1 MKATVLSLLLLGL
14 CRPSAA
20 AEGANTVAS
29 PSGVLACRARAP
41 TSAPASASAL
51 DPAAALVLAA
61 ALPPA
66 SSTVSSSA
74 SVSSSVATEASTSLS
89 DTSSSSS
96 ITTSSS
102 AIATSTANASPA
114 VTVAS
119 DGSGQ
124 FTNINSAISYA
135 QANAVP
141 TVTVLAGTYTE
152 TIAIQATAAVTIV
165 GQTSSTGNTYS
176 DNLVTIT
183 NGAAGTSP
191 PVNFVTSASKGV
203 TWKNVNIANANA
215 ASTGGIAFLRG
226 PRHAFYSC
234 QLTAAGAVGFT
245 GSHASGL
252 IANSYIQ
259 ATDKVFSSFGSFY
272 VYGSTI
278 TATNNNALLVY
289 NKGFTD
295 TTSGKLYNSNIVF
308 DTCQIIQKAG
318 TTNKNVFMAAANG
331 VGVSVVWRDTSI
343 AGFVANSG
351 VYVDTTTQ
359 DARNTYIEYG
369 TTGAGS
375 YANKAAARA
384 AYVTLATDVSK
395 IAPYDISA
403 IFTSLY
409 PAAAVSTIDW
419 VDSAVLSSIQRSVS
433 GSTGTTS
440 TTTTS
445 QETSTST
452 TAAATTSTTSAATTS
467 TTASTDTTSAT
478 TSSAATTTSSDS
490 TTSSAVSTDTTSAT
504 TSSTASADSTN
515 TTSQSEQVT
524 TSAATIDTT
533 AAAATTVD
541 TSAASTTAASCLPS
555 SVPLTALIVGPAG
568 SACATYNSI
577 AAAVAALPADTT
589 TQYIYILAGTY
600 NEKVTL
606 TRTGATVLRGE
617 MDNTL
622 SSSSNRVTIQN
633 ASGVLSSAGGSAGT
647 ATFSANKYEAKF
659 VSFYNINFENTYAQQ
674 TNYIAV
680 AAYSKGT
687 KVAFYGCNVKST
699 QGSLY
704 LDYGNVFF
712 SGGRI
717 EGTTDFIWGIGAGYF
732 YNSVIVS
739 RDSTNTGQTIAANRY
754 QNAFGG
760 SQIVFDGCVI
770 VPKDKTVPQQGTYLG
785 RDYSTNARVAVINSY
800 LDGHIYA
807 AGWRIGAPTTFT
819 GTFAEAN
826 NTGPGS
832 SVSGRA
838 SVVKMLTDT
847 SSYTVK
853 QVLGDDAWLDAP
865 AVAPQQAW
873 PDSVYA
879 VTVVT
884 TSTSATTTTTSSATP
899 TDSTLASTTTPTS
912 PASNTLT
919 VAPTPASGE
928 YGTVS
933 SAVAALPA
941 DGKEYTIFIKAGS
954 YEEQVSITRRGKVT
968 LRGETTFENDFTQN
982 AVHIK
987 FSRGVSTS
995 LGRNEETPVLN
1006 WKNTNGDGLALYNI
1020 NFTNTYPQQSSTA
1033 ALAADFFGTNM
1044 AAYGCAFDGFQDT
1057 LLVNQGV
1064 QVFSNCYVE
1073 GSVDFIWGYSKAYF
1087 HRCYV
1092 ASNTPRTYITAQ
1104 NRPNAAWAGGFV
1116 FDKSVVTYTSS
1127 FGSNFGTVALGRPW
1141 SQYAV
1146 TVYMNS
1152 FLDKHISPAGWSVW
1166 QTSNPQTGNVLFG
1179 EFNNVGPGNWTDSR
1193 ATFATKLTEAQASQY
1208 KIETFIGSTSWLDAK
1223 AFAYTPSYSLTSVGT
1238 AEVPVPTVPVVTRPT
1253 SGTEP
1258 PAGAVLVAPGGIIS
1272 RRADGSTSAV
1282 FSSLTAALASLPADW
1297 SSQIIFIYPGT
1308 YTEQVPTINRPG
1320 SVMVIGYTSDAP
1332 GKGYK
1337 NNQVTITQARGL
1349 SVSPPPAGH
1358 SNSETATIATA
1369 SSKISWYNINLVN
1382 TENLDG
1388 ATASYVALAAS
1399 VYGDKIGF
1407 YGCSFV
1413 GWQDTLLTGA
1423 TAGNQYYESC
1433 YIDGAIDFIW
1443 GYSKAYFKGCTI
1455 AAKRAKSA
1463 ITAHSRSSLSAVGGY
1478 IFDQCLFTEAAT
1490 ATVDLKGQVYLGR
1503 PYSKYALVVIK
1514 NSYLSDV
1521 IQPAGWKIWSTTDPR
1536 TDFITF
1542 AEFNNAGPGNWEN
1555 NAAARSTFQGASL
1568 LTSDDYPL
1576 SKVMSS
1582 TDWIDQT
1589 YWDQIQTPQPEVA
1602 PVTPVTPTVYDG
1614 TKPPAGAFIVCKTPI
1629 DGQTT
1634 YDTIQSALNALPTS
1648 NKVTPTVFIYPGTYN
1663 EQLILAKSGTT
1674 ILIGYSSN
1682 SGDYTQNQVTISFN
1696 KGIDTQADASNSD
1709 SATVYATGNYLQAV
1723 NINFANTFG
1732 TASNYASLGFGVKSS
1747 KYASLYGCQV
1757 YGNQDALLINGFL
1770 FASHSYVEGNI
1781 DMIWGGGAAYFLN
1794 STIAP
1799 NRDGI
1804 AVTASKRATN
1814 TTAAG
1819 FVFDQC
1825 TVTPAK
1831 GAKYTS
1837 VSLGRPWNANA
1848 RVAYID
1854 SYLDSC
1860 IEATGWDQWTKTD
1873 PRTAGA
1879 IFGEFANDGPGSG
1892 LGSRAA
1898 FASKLTAADA
1908 AQFELATF
1916 FSGVTSWINMTLV
1929 SATPFTAGAVV
1940 LPATTTT
1947 ATTSTSSTALTTT
1960 TSSST
1965 PITTTTVYTTKV
1977 STLKETLVTSVQ
1989 GLDTTLTLK
1998 TTLTIDAVTTVTPAP
2013 ETKTTLV
2020 RSTEIDVA
2028 TVQEPDTTIVR
2039 RVTTTVNV
2047 GTTITPNPVLETSTS
2062 LATSTS
2068 TIVVTKAAEA
2078 RTSTSTSLTTSTT
2091 TSTPKGVTT
2100 TAVIRSTAFFTKT
2113 TTPKPVTVKK
2123 TSTVVIG
2130 DGSVTTVTAKA
2141 LTVTS
2146 TVFATATTVA
2156 KKTTT
2161 LKCIPTKATSKRD
2174 LFEDYESAPEV
2185 AYVEARAVGDVTVTV
2200 TVLSTLSTFVKTST
2214 VTLAG
2219 STSTMELI
2227 ATKTIGK
2234 AVILKAV
2241 TATETVVTVQTR
2253 ATTTTL
2259 AGRTETTTTTAVVSA
2274 GKTSTLKPSTVSVVV
2289 QSTRTVTV
2297 QSTTTLPAEIHNIVQ
2312 TQTRLATVVLPRQT
2326 QTVTVR
2332 ENSAQTSTVVLP
2344 ASTATSWATVR
2355 STVKRSGTIT
2365 NRATVTKTKTSQV
2378 KSTVTSWVTKTR
2390 KGAKTCTA

>member
-20 AEGANTVAS
+20 AAE
-29 PSGVLACRARAP
+29 
-41 TSAPASASAL
+41 
-51 DPAAALVLAA
+51 
-61 ALPPA
+61 
-66 SSTVSSSA
+66 
-74 SVSSSVATEASTSLS
+74 
-89 DTSSSSS
+89 
-96 ITTSSS
+96 
-102 AIATSTANASPA
+102 A

-152 TIAIQATAAVTIV
+152 AIAIQATAAVTIV
-165 GQTSSTGNTYS
+165 GETASTGKTYS

-183 NGAAGTSP
+183 NGAAGTTP
-191 PVNFVTSASKGV
+191 PINFLTSTSKGV

-215 ASTGGIAFLRG
+215 ASTAGIAFLRG
-226 PRHAFYSC
+226 SKHAFYSC
-234 QLTAAGAVGFT
+234 QLTAAGSVGFT

-259 ATDKVFSSFGSFY
+259 AADKIFSSFGSFY

-278 TATNNNALLVY
+278 TATNNNALIVY

-295 TTSGKLYNSNIVF
+295 TASGKLYNSNVVF

-331 VGVSVVWRDTSI
+331 VGVAVIWRETSI

-351 VYVDTTTQ
+351 VYVDATTQ

-384 AYVTLATDVSK
+384 AYITLATDVGK
-395 IAPYDISA
+395 LAPYELSA
-403 IFTSLY
+403 FYTGLY
-409 PAAAVSTIDW
+409 PSVAVTGVDW
-419 VDSAVLSSIQRSVS
+419 VDAAVLSSIQRGSS
-433 GSTGTTS
+433 GSAATTTTAAVT

-445 QETSTST
+445 VAPTTTTVNIASSVAASDNVASVNKVSSDA
-452 TAAATTSTTSAATTS
+452 TAAATTTSAVSVDSTTTAA
-467 TTASTDTTSAT
+467 ASTID
-478 TSSAATTTSSDS
+478 
-490 TTSSAVSTDTTSAT
+490 TSSAVST
-504 TSSTASADSTN
+504 
-515 TTSQSEQVT
+515 
-524 TSAATIDTT
+524 T
-533 AAAATTVD
+533 AAACA
-541 TSAASTTAASCLPS
+541 PS
-555 SVPLTALIVGPAG
+555 L
-568 SACATYNSI
+568 

-606 TRTGATVLRGE
+606 TRTGATILRGE
-617 MDNTL
+617 TDNAL
-622 SSSSNRVTIQN
+622 SSSSNKVTLQN
-633 ASGVLSSAGGSAGT
+633 AAGVLSSAGGSAGT

-659 VSFYNINFENTYAQQ
+659 VTFYNINFENTYAQQ
-674 TNYIAV
+674 TNNIAV

-732 YNSVIVS
+732 YNSNS
-739 RDSTNTGQTIAANRY
+739 
-754 QNAFGG
+754 FGG
-760 SQIVFDGCVI
+760 SQIVFDGCAI

-785 RDYSTNARVAVINSY
+785 RDYSTNAQVAVVNSY
-800 LDGHIYA
+800 LDAHIYPV
-807 AGWRIGAPTTFT
+807 GWRIGAPTTFI

-826 NTGPGS
+826 NTGPG
-832 SVSGRA
+832 A
-838 SVVKMLTDT
+838 K
-847 SSYTVK
+847 
-853 QVLGDDAWLDAP
+853 VLGDDAWLDAP
-865 AVAPQQAW
+865 AIAPQQAW

-884 TSTSATTTTTSSATP
+884 TTSATTTSAPTSAPTGASSAAPTTTTTSA
-899 TDSTLASTTTPTS
+899 
-912 PASNTLT
+912 ASNTLT
-919 VAPTPASGE
+919 VAPTPATGE
-928 YGTVS
+928 YATVA

-968 LRGETTFENDFTQN
+968 LRGETSFENDFTQN

-995 LGRNEETPVLN
+995 AGRNEETPVLN

-1033 ALAADFFGTNM
+1033 ALAGDFFGTNM

-1064 QVFSNCYVE
+1064 QVFSNSYIE

-1087 HRCYV
+1087 HQCYV

-1116 FDKSVVTYTSS
+1116 FDKSVITYTDSYGTS
-1127 FGSNFGTVALGRPW
+1127 FGTVALGRPW

-1166 QTSNPQTGNVLFG
+1166 QTNPQTDNFLFG

-1208 KIETFIGSTSWLDAK
+1208 KLETFIGSTSWLDAK
-1223 AFAYTPSYSLTSVGT
+1223 AFAYVPSYSLTSVGA
-1238 AEVPVPTVPVVTRPT
+1238 AEVPVPVPTTPVVISHPT

-1258 PAGAVLVAPGGIIS
+1258 PAGAVIVAAPGAIT
-1272 RRADGSTSAV
+1272 RRADGSTAET
-1282 FSSLTAALASLPADW
+1282 FNSLTAALASLPSD
-1297 SSQIIFIYPGT
+1297 SSNQIIFLYPGT
-1308 YTEQVPTINRPG
+1308 YTEQVPSINRPG
-1320 SVMVIGYTSDAP
+1320 PVMIIGYTSDAP
-1332 GKGYK
+1332 GKSYK

-1358 SNSETATIATA
+1358 SNAETATIATA
-1369 SSKISWYNINLVN
+1369 SSKISWYNVNLVN

-1388 ATASYVALAAS
+1388 AIPSYVSLAAS

-1413 GWQDTLLTGA
+1413 GWQDALLTGA

-1463 ITAHSRSSLSAVGGY
+1463 ITAQSRASLTAIGGY
-1478 IFDQCLFTEAAT
+1478 IFDQCLFTEAPT

-1503 PYSKYALVVIK
+1503 PYSKFALVVVK
-1514 NSYLSDV
+1514 NSFLSDV
-1521 IQPAGWKIWSTTDPR
+1521 IQPAGWKIWSNTDPR
-1536 TDFITF
+1536 NDSITF
-1542 AEFNNAGPGNWEN
+1542 AEYNNAGPGNWEN
-1555 NAAARSTFQGASL
+1555 NAAARATFRGASL
-1568 LTSDDYPL
+1568 LTADDYPL

-1582 TDWIDQT
+1582 TDWIDLT
-1589 YWDQIQTPQPEVA
+1589 YWDQIQTPQPAVV

-1614 TKPPAGAFIVCKTPI
+1614 TKPPAGAFIVSKTPI

-1634 YDTIQSALNALPTS
+1634 YDTIQAALNALPTS
-1648 NKVTPTVFIYPGTYN
+1648 KQITPTVFIYPGTYN
-1663 EQLILAKSGTT
+1663 EQLILARAGTT

-1682 SGDYTQNQVTISFN
+1682 SGDYSQNQVTISFD

-1770 FASHSYVEGNI
+1770 FASHSYIEGNI
-1781 DMIWGGGAAYFLN
+1781 DMIWGSGAAYFLA

-1804 AVTASKRATN
+1804 ALTASKRATN
-1814 TTAAG
+1814 TTPAG

-1854 SYLDSC
+1854 SFLDSC
-1860 IEATGWDQWTKTD
+1860 IEATGWDQWTKND

-1879 IFGEFANDGPGSG
+1879 IFGEFANDGPGSD
-1892 LGSRAA
+1892 LSSRAA
-1898 FASKLTAADA
+1898 FATKLTAADA

-1916 FSGVTSWINMTLV
+1916 FPAGISWINMTLV

-1940 LPATTTT
+1940 LPTATTT
-1947 ATTSTSSTALTTT
+1947 ATTSATTT
-1960 TSSST
+1960 TSTSIS
-1965 PITTTTVYTTKV
+1965 TTTTSTSTTSSVPATTVTVFTTKL
-1977 STLKETLVTSVQ
+1977 STLKETSITTVQ
-1989 GLDTTLTLK
+1989 ALDTTVTLK
-1998 TTLTIDAVTTVTPAP
+1998 TTATFDAATTITPAA
-2013 ETKTTLV
+2013 ETKTTLI
-2020 RSTEIDVA
+2020 RSTEVDVS

-2039 RVTTTVNV
+2039 KATITVNV
-2047 GTTITPNPVLETSTS
+2047 GTTVTPKPVTQTSTS
-2062 LATSTS
+2062 LATSTN
-2068 TIVVTKAAEA
+2068 TIIVTKAAEPK
-2078 RTSTSTSLTTSTT
+2078 TITSTSLTTSTA
-2091 TSTPKGVTT
+2091 TSTPKGVTAT
-2100 TAVIRSTAFFTKT
+2100 QVIRSTAFFTKT
-2113 TTPKPVTVKK
+2113 TTPKPVTVKS
-2123 TSTVVIG
+2123 TSTIVIG

-2141 LTVTS
+2141 LTVST
-2146 TVFATATTVA
+2146 TVFKTVVSTA

-2161 LKCIPTKATSKRD
+2161 IKCIPTKAPTKRD
-2174 LFEDYESAPEV
+2174 LFEFENFSKRDVFDDYESDAEV
-2185 AYVEARAVGDVTVTV
+2185 AYVEVRALGDVTVTV
-2200 TVLSTLSTFVKTST
+2200 TVLSTLSTYVKTAT
-2214 VTLAG
+2214 VTLPG
-2219 STSTMELI
+2219 STSTTEFI
-2227 ATKTIGK
+2227 TTKT
-2234 AVILKAV
+2234 
-2241 TATETVVTVQTR
+2241 TR

-2259 AGRTETTTTTAVVSA
+2259 PGRTETTTATAV
-2274 GKTSTLKPSTVSVVV
+2274 
-2289 QSTRTVTV
+2289 STRTVTV
-2297 QSTTTLPAEIHNIVQ
+2297 QSTTTLPAAIQNV
-2312 TQTRLATVVLPRQT
+2312 TA
-2326 QTVTVR
+2326 TVTVR
-2332 ENSAQTSTVVLP
+2332 ENSAQTNTVILP
-2344 ASTATSWATVR
+2344 ASTATHWATVR
-2355 STVKRSGTIT
+2355 STVKPSGTIT
-2365 NRATVTKTKTSQV
+2365 NRATVTKTKTSQ
-2378 KSTVTSWVTKTR
+2378 
-2390 KGAKTCTA
+2390 GAKTCTA